1 MDSINLC
8 LNILATSNWVLYL
21 LYVIIGFLA
30 VYSISRLLK
39 IERKEEWIMNQELI
53 KATKEQLKIIVN
65 SYNGY
70 NKEIIINAVKTR
82 LDTTEEIIKW
92 K

>member
-39 IERKEEWIMNQELI
+39 IERKEE
-53 KATKEQLKIIVN
+53 
-65 SYNGY
+65 
-70 NKEIIINAVKTR
+70 
-82 LDTTEEIIKW
+82 
-92 K
+92 

>member
-1 MDSINLC
+1 
-8 LNILATSNWVLYL
+8 
-21 LYVIIGFLA
+21 
-30 VYSISRLLK
+30 
-39 IERKEEWIMNQELI
+39 MNQELI